1 MKTDTTDRS
10 CGTLPRVN
18 EPSAL
23 SAATTDAPS
32 APSSA
37 TLVHPTEPPPA
48 GPAYPAP
55 LMPPPPRTP
64 GTNRLAVWALVTGV
78 LGVVPPLGIVAIVL
92 GARALNQV
100 MERNQAGRRLAIT
113 GIVLGC
119 GAVVLWLGVAALS
132 IMNTEAPRDAAGN
145 VTQRSSM
152 SVSDLAA
159 GDCFDSGTAEEVDWV
174 TVLPCAQPHDS
185 QVIAVFELPEGPY
198 PGVDALA
205 DDPDAGCQQRGA
217 SVVREDR
224 MEEIEPSYIYPADED
239 TWNTDRTIQCTVGS
253 LDGEQL
259 TGSVLARTTTRTT

>member
-1 MKTDTTDRS
+1 M
-10 CGTLPRVN
+10 
-18 EPSAL
+18 
-23 SAATTDAPS
+23 
-32 APSSA
+32 
-37 TLVHPTEPPPA
+37 TEPPDTIAAPSEDMSA
-48 GPAYPAP
+48 EPTAAAVAPPVGPAYPAP
-55 LMPPPPRTP
+55 LMPPPARTP
-64 GTNRLAVWALVTGV
+64 GTNRLAVWALVTGI

-119 GAVVLWLGVAALS
+119 VAVVVWLGVAALS
-132 IMNTEAPRDAAGN
+132 IMNTEAPRDASGN

-152 SVSDLAA
+152 FVSDLAA

-205 DDPDAGCQQRGA
+205 EDADAGCQQRGA
-217 SVVREDR
+217 PLVSEDR
-224 MEEIEPSYIYPADED
+224 LEEIEPSYIYPADED
-239 TWNTDRTIQCTVGS
+239 TWDTDRTIQCTVGS
-253 LDGEQL
+253 VDGEQL
-259 TGSVLARTTTRTT
+259 TGSVLASTNTRTT

>member
-1 MKTDTTDRS
+1 M
-10 CGTLPRVN
+10 N
-18 EPSAL
+18 EPSAPP
-23 SAATTDAPS
+23 AAPTDAPS
-32 APSSA
+32 APPSA
-37 TLVHPTEPPPA
+37 TLVHPTQPPPV

-55 LMPPPPRTP
+55 LMPPPARTP
-64 GTNRLAVWALVTGV
+64 GTNRLAIWALVTGI

-119 GAVVLWLGVAALS
+119 VAVVVWLGVAALS
-132 IMNTEAPRDAAGN
+132 VMNTEAPRDAAGN

-152 SVSDLAA
+152 FVSDLAA

-205 DDPDAGCQQRGA
+205 EDAEAGCQQRGA
-217 SVVREDR
+217 SVVSEDR
-224 MEEIEPSYIYPADED
+224 MEEIDPSFIYPADED
-239 TWNTDRTIQCTVGS
+239 TWNTDRHIQCTVGS
-253 LDGEQL
+253 LDGGQL
-259 TGSVLARTTTRTT
+259 TGSVLAAQTPVTTGQTT